1 MCKAAITKKAG
12 TGSCYVL
19 QCTSSPKK
27 KQHTREKQLL
37 TFVRIENA
45 KRMLTSN
52 LV

>member
-19 QCTSSPKK
+19 QCTSAPKK
-27 KQHTREKQLL
+27 KQH